1 MTVFRKKCRYGLLAA
16 MTLFVTG
23 CASTGSN
30 PLNGETAALPL
41 IPGEAT
47 LQVSKVNTASLS
59 LPASA
64 RLTAGSVLKFSPI
77 EFRSDKDRFSID
89 AVAMPLGRYVAVR
102 HSAEGVTADLQADD
116 ARSFDLHYDAR
127 YPDMQAA
134 RRDFPNLAKEQ
145 YRSITLA
152 GKNTIEIE
160 QWHLRLTMLFSK
172 DRQAFRVLLDNI
184 VYTAPQ
190 PPPPPADETPV
201 KAAPLTL
208 PIVVAFSYQHPD
220 GVTEQLIQQN
230 VFFEFKVSN
239 NDTGYHGVSQI
250 SGWVPLHAHAQSQAY
265 TVGIVLAEVHE
276 KGEALYKKLF
286 DFVKSVRG
294 VI

>member
-1 MTVFRKKCRYGLLAA
+1 MMVSTKNWQFVLLG
-16 MTLFVTG
+16 TLALVMTG
-23 CASTGSN
+23 CASSGSN
-30 PLNGETAALPL
+30 PLNGETPALPL

-47 LQVSKVNTASLS
+47 LQVSKVKTASLI
-59 LPASA
+59 LPTSA

-89 AVAMPLGRYVAVR
+89 SVAMPLGRYVAVR

-127 YPDMQAA
+127 YPDIQAA
-134 RRDFPNLAKEQ
+134 RRDFPNLAKDQ
-145 YRSITLA
+145 YRGITLA

-190 PPPPPADETPV
+190 PPLPPTDETPV
-201 KAAPLTL
+201 KAEPLSL

-220 GVTEQLIQQN
+220 AVSEQLVQQN

-239 NDTGYHGVSQI
+239 NDTGFHGVSQI